1 MRPLVKLTPNLWR
14 CEVPTEMV
22 EIQNVWKDPG
32 QGQYGSY
39 VRYSVVVPDGRRFV
53 TFQDTIGLAAEA
65 LRGQKAQIDWHE
77 DAKGTRLDAVRHADG
92 QHLGYGGD
100 PVGVEGKALEGWR
113 DDSSVRSDGRTI
125 EELRRTDAMR
135 IAARFTQDFDRAVV
149 LTERIESFLSAAPVQ
164 RW

>member
-1 MRPLVKLTPNLWR
+1 M
-14 CEVPTEMV
+14 PTEVV

-32 QGQYGSY
+32 QGQHGPY

-53 TFQDTIGLAAEA
+53 TFQDPIGVAAET

-77 DAKGTRLDAVRHADG
+77 DAKGTRLDAVRHAGG

-100 PVGVEGKALEGWR
+100 PADNRKAQDTLDDDAAGVWEDVPKQ
-113 DDSSVRSDGRTI
+113 SSRRTT
-125 EELRRTDAMR
+125 EELRRTGAMK
-135 IAARFTQDFDRAVV
+135 IAALFTQDFDRAVV

>member
-1 MRPLVKLTPNLWR
+1 M
-14 CEVPTEMV
+14 PTEVV

-32 QGQYGSY
+32 QGQRGPY

-53 TFQDTIGLAAEA
+53 TFQDPIGLAAET

-77 DAKGTRLDAVRHADG
+77 DAKGTRLDAVRHAGG

-100 PVGVEGKALEGWR
+100 PIETEGKKLQDWQEDPPPR
-113 DDSSVRSDGRTI
+113 LSRRTI
-125 EELRRTDAMR
+125 EELRRTDAMM
-135 IAARFTQDFDRAVV
+135 IAALFTQDFDRAVV